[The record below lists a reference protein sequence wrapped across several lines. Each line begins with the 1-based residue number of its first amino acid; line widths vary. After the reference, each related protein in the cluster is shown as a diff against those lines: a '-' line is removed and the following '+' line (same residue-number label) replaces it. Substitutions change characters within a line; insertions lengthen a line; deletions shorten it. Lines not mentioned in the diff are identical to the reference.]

1 MIRLITGTPGSGKT
15 LWVVKQLLELF
26 NRPDDKQRP
35 IYSNIRNLKFDNV
48 LDVPDDY
55 RECPTGSLII
65 YDEAQQYK
73 AFAKETRATDNECG
87 KSLST
92 HRHGGYDIWL
102 ITQSPKLLNDFAME
116 NVGEHV
122 HIYRP
127 RNKKTVRLYFWSYAV
142 KNLTKSNFKDADDER
157 VWRYEPHLYQ
167 YYKSAEVHT
176 YEKRISQRT
185 VSTLITAV
193 FIFGVLGYFIANG
206 IGKGKD
212 MKDGDVLQAQSS
224 PTQQSENHA
233 ELATPQSQPTAQTPE
248 QMEIQRVASVFASE
262 TSCSARNSYGHIL
275 DISFDECMR
284 YSNDPKLI
292 QPSYLPTQQPT
303 YQAQAQTDTTPQVQ
317 VSDTVITDNL

>member
-15 LWVVKQLLELF
+15 LWVVKQLLAQF
-26 NRPDDKQRP
+26 AKSDDKQRP
-35 IYSNIRNLKFDNV
+35 IYSNINNLKLDNV
-48 LDVPDDY
+48 LPVPDDY
-55 RECPTGSLII
+55 RDCPTGSLII
-65 YDEAQQYK
+65 YDEAQQFP
-73 AFAKETRATDNECG
+73 AFAKETRATANECG

-176 YEKRISQRT
+176 HEKRISQRT
-185 VSTLITAV
+185 VSVLITAV
-193 FIFGVLGYFIANG
+193 FIFGILGYFINQGLATGSQLQDPAKAVDKVDNP
-206 IGKGKD
+206 
-212 MKDGDVLQAQSS
+212 MKSTLATTATASTNIQPQQAQL
-224 PTQQSENHA
+224 PPQPPQPRIDQQQILMDKER
-233 ELATPQSQPTAQTPE
+233 E
-248 QMEIQRVASVFASE
+248 RVASVMMMGDDCLAM
-262 TSCSARNSYGHIL
+262 NSFGHYL
-275 DISFDECMR
+275 DLSLDECKAVI
-284 YSNDPKLI
+284 SKPLES
-292 QPSYLPTQQPT
+292 SYL
-303 YQAQAQTDTTPQVQ
+303 V
-317 VSDTVITDNL
+317 N